1 MLIGSAFSRGRA
13 LIHITFITFPDSFTT
28 GIQWLLKFLDSKAY
42 NSTENLWKERPSV
55 DYDSDTNRGS
65 RGGGTSSRESEGHK
79 LTAGNKVFSS
89 ALQSVRADQDRQEI
103 QRKNRTFNFGNSAMD
118 AVTSEATD
126 NSEEK
131 RNKDKLRKLSEQYR
145 GKFPR
150 IEGIHNTKEKA
161 VAVLHFSAGKIQ
173 LYGLPHIF
181 IANSSESLLVIF

>member
-1 MLIGSAFSRGRA
+1 M
-13 LIHITFITFPDSFTT
+13 
-28 GIQWLLKFLDSKAY
+28 
-42 NSTENLWKERPSV
+42 
-55 DYDSDTNRGS
+55 DYDSDNSRTTLRGS
-65 RGGGTSSRESEGHK
+65 GRRDQDEGNK

-118 AVTSEATD
+118 AVTSENTSE

-131 RNKDKLRKLSEQYR
+131 RNKDKLRKLCEQYR

-161 VAVLHFSAGKIQ
+161 IAVLHFSAGNTLHTK
-173 LYGLPHIF
+173 YHF
-181 IANSSESLLVIF
+181 IAILIPF